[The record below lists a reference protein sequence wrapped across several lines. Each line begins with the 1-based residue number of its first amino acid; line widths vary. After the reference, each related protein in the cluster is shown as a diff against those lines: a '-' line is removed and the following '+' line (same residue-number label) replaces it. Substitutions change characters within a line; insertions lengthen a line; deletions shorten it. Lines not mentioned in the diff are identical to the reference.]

1 MSRYVIE
8 KEKLVQNIEIL
19 KQKAKVQIIGVVKGN
34 GYGLGIK
41 EFTTVLKENGIKTF
55 AVTEVMDI
63 PVLREILKDE
73 DILVMRSTCLKD
85 EIETIVKYD
94 CTATVGSVE
103 SANMLNEISKS
114 VGKTTKAHIKIDTGM
129 GRYGFLSSE
138 IDSIIPLYS
147 LENISFTGIYTH
159 FSSAFTNAELTMAQ
173 LEIFKDVVNQLK
185 KEGINVGTMHAANSP
200 ALLNCKS
207 DVCLDA
213 VRIGSAFTGR
223 VITKSNI
230 GLNRIGMLEA
240 EIVDVKNLPSGYS
253 VGYNGKF
260 KTEKPTK
267 LAIIPFGHYDGFG
280 IEKSTEEYNLHTV
293 LSTAKKYFKKQKICV
308 TVNGKQFA
316 VAGEIGL
323 SHTAIDITNTD
334 IKVGDTAKA
343 DISPL
348 FVNPQI
354 ERIYI

>member
-8 KEKLVQNIEIL
+8 KEKLVQNIDIL
-19 KQKAKVQIIGVVKGN
+19 KEKAKVQIIGVVKGN

-41 EFTTVLKENGIKTF
+41 EFTAVLKENGIKTF
-55 AVTEVMDI
+55 AVTEVRDI
-63 PVLREILKDE
+63 PVLREILKEE
-73 DILVMRSTCLKD
+73 DILVMRSTCIKD
-85 EIETIVKYD
+85 EIETIVKYN

-103 SANMLNEISKS
+103 SAKLLNEISKNA
-114 VGKTTKAHIKIDTGM
+114 GKTTKAHIKIDTGM
-129 GRYGFLSSE
+129 GRYGFLSSQ

-147 LENISFTGIYTH
+147 LENINFTGIYTH
-159 FSSAFTNAELTMAQ
+159 FSSAFTNAELTAAQ

-185 KEGINVGTMHAANSP
+185 KSGIDVGVMHAANSP

-223 VITKSNI
+223 VITKSNM

-240 EIVDVKNLPSGYS
+240 EIVETKDLPSGYS

-280 IEKSTEEYNLHTV
+280 IEKAPEEYNLHSV
-293 LSTAKKYFKKQKICV
+293 LSTAKKYLKKQKICV
-308 TVNGKQFA
+308 SVNGKKFA
-316 VAGEIGL
+316 VAGGIGL
-323 SHTAIDITNTD
+323 SHTAIDISGSD
-334 IKVGDTAKA
+334 IKAGDVAKA

-354 ERIYI
+354 ERIYL

>member
-1 MSRYVIE
+1 
-8 KEKLVQNIEIL
+8 
-19 KQKAKVQIIGVVKGN
+19 
-34 GYGLGIK
+34 
-41 EFTTVLKENGIKTF
+41 
-55 AVTEVMDI
+55 
-63 PVLREILKDE
+63 
-73 DILVMRSTCLKD
+73 
-85 EIETIVKYD
+85 
-94 CTATVGSVE
+94 
-103 SANMLNEISKS
+103 
-114 VGKTTKAHIKIDTGM
+114 M
-129 GRYGFLSSE
+129 GRYGFLSSQ

-147 LENISFTGIYTH
+147 LENINFTGIYTH
-159 FSSAFTNAELTMAQ
+159 FSSAFTNAELTAAQ

-185 KEGINVGTMHAANSP
+185 KSGIDVGVMHAANSP

-223 VITKSNI
+223 VITKSNM

-240 EIVDVKNLPSGYS
+240 EIVETKDLPSGYS

-280 IEKSTEEYNLHTV
+280 IEKAPEEYNLHSV
-293 LSTAKKYFKKQKICV
+293 LSTAKKYLKKQKICV
-308 TVNGKQFA
+308 SVNGKKFA
-316 VAGEIGL
+316 VAGGIGL
-323 SHTAIDITNTD
+323 SHTAIDISGSD
-334 IKVGDTAKA
+334 IKAGDVAKA

-354 ERIYI
+354 ERIYL